1 MSFLVQ
7 VFLNFS
13 KYPTGGTN
21 TPVDPATGSTITAAI
36 FSLPWKLTI
45 SSKASALSFPYF
57 GCPHEK
63 EFFSG
68 ICVWGKWITPFN
80 KLPNCA
86 LLATIPPTEVPPN
99 PDPWYPLD
107 LPINFYFVPIPLEL
121 KYANAILRAVST
133 ASEPEL
139 VKKTL
144 SIFLGKIEVSFS
156 ANSKDSL
163 CPIWKDK
170 P

>member
-1 MSFLVQ
+1 MSGITLKFSAAKLVPNLPKPVITSSKIKRISFFVQ
-7 VFLNFS
+7 IFLNFS
-13 KYPTGGTN
+13 KYPRGGTK

-107 LPINFYFVPIPLEL
+107 LPINFF
-121 KYANAILRAVST
+121 
-133 ASEPEL
+133 
-139 VKKTL
+139 
-144 SIFLGKIEVSFS
+144 FCFS
-156 ANSKDSL
+156 HFEM
-163 CPIWKDK
+163 
-170 P
+170 